1 MQLRCNWDAIRTQ
14 MRIQLTHN
22 WDAIEMNSS
31 NKTIMYLFI
40 NFISVEKCYPLPP
53 YHYSTT
59 KFCYKNLLFWDII
72 IVGKETHRWPIIN
85 GSAMVLIILRDNL
98 CLFVHF
104 IKEVWLVKQEWIYF
118 TWMFWRFSSFTA
130 QFWFEYI
137 FAPLIIFTAKI
148 FYFGLK
154 FYDFMI
160 LSFFPI

>member
-1 MQLRCNWDAIRTQ
+1 MKAFTLSNSKMGFLILWHACLSAKSQLIFAF
-14 MRIQLTHN
+14 L
-22 WDAIEMNSS
+22 S
-31 NKTIMYLFI
+31 
-40 NFISVEKCYPLPP
+40 ISQPI
-53 YHYSTT
+53 S
-59 KFCYKNLLFWDII
+59 
-72 IVGKETHRWPIIN
+72 VGKETHRWPIIN

>member
-1 MQLRCNWDAIRTQ
+1 MKKQ
-14 MRIQLTHN
+14 
-22 WDAIEMNSS
+22 
-31 NKTIMYLFI
+31 KTRQYPGKIVWMPLEAAPDFWT
-40 NFISVEKCYPLPP
+40 NFSHTIGGFLMPRS
-53 YHYSTT
+53 
-59 KFCYKNLLFWDII
+59 
-72 IVGKETHRWPIIN
+72 VGKETHRWPIIN

>member
-1 MQLRCNWDAIRTQ
+1 MSVSKQLPTNCSCYQSPSSHSSGLSPAASCRPPAASQ
-14 MRIQLTHN
+14 PQLMGFT
-22 WDAIEMNSS
+22 
-31 NKTIMYLFI
+31 
-40 NFISVEKCYPLPP
+40 
-53 YHYSTT
+53 
-59 KFCYKNLLFWDII
+59 LFWYQDILLDI
-72 IVGKETHRWPIIN
+72 DIELQVGKETHRWPIIN

-148 FYFGLK
+148 FYFCLK

>member
-1 MQLRCNWDAIRTQ
+1 
-14 MRIQLTHN
+14 
-22 WDAIEMNSS
+22 
-31 NKTIMYLFI
+31 MYL
-40 NFISVEKCYPLPP
+40 S
-53 YHYSTT
+53 STT
-59 KFCYKNLLFWDII
+59 VVNIFSEYSKEEFYQVLIYRSTSTNVLWCGVVFSPTITTGKYHNISYKFSTTYCQILSI

>member
-1 MQLRCNWDAIRTQ
+1 MTPPDPPYIWKIPYVFCRYFLKASLINNWNWDNSWIWVIVRSQ
-14 MRIQLTHN
+14 NNFPRN
-22 WDAIEMNSS
+22 WNE
-31 NKTIMYLFI
+31 TR
-40 NFISVEKCYPLPP
+40 
-53 YHYSTT
+53 
-59 KFCYKNLLFWDII
+59 
-72 IVGKETHRWPIIN
+72 VGKETHRWPIIN